1 MGLFLFFVFFLFPE
15 VGNKGKS
22 YVSAS
27 LDILDNSMLPTLP

>member
-1 MGLFLFFVFFLFPE
+1 MGLFLFFVLFPE

-27 LDILDNSMLPTLP
+27 QDILDNSMLPTLP